1 MSNIG
6 GLLLAAGLSTRM
18 GESKP
23 LLKWYG
29 KSLIEFHID
38 VLNSLKIK
46 PTIVLGFCSETII
59 QKIRNYDADI
69 IVNSNYKNGK
79 TSSIIKG
86 LDSISKVDDILL
98 MSIDQPRPKY
108 ILEKLIKNHFQSGKE
123 ITIPKFILED
133 GSLRGGHPIILSKKI
148 LDEMYKFISSEKTIK
163 DFILS
168 KNSINE
174 VIFEDPLI
182 ILDLN
187 NKQDYFEGQKLFV
200 KSTENGK
207 E

>member
-1 MSNIG
+1 MNNIG

-23 LLKWYG
+23 LLEWNG

-59 QKIRNYDADI
+59 QKIRNYDVDI

-86 LDSISKVDDILL
+86 LDAISKDDDILL

-123 ITIPKFILED
+123 ITIPKFMLED

-148 LDEMYKFISSEKTIK
+148 LILLRKIFGCPYQMKPAHIKKETVTLSPYKKQLNHMNLSLSSYLGWQTK
-163 DFILS
+163 
-168 KNSINE
+168 
-174 VIFEDPLI
+174 
-182 ILDLN
+182 
-187 NKQDYFEGQKLFV
+187 
-200 KSTENGK
+200 
-207 E
+207 